1 MKKKNILSNVTMID
15 RFTQSEKDL
24 VKGGSSKV
32 NVKATASV
40 NYKGVSGGIEV
51 SNIRFYEIWARFQMG
66 FICKD

>member
-32 NVKATASV
+32 SIKGTASV
-40 NYKGVSGGIEV
+40 DYKGVSGSIEV
-51 SNIRFYEIWARFQMG
+51 SNNKVIG
-66 FICKD
+66 D

>member
-1 MKKKNILSNVTMID
+1 MID

-32 NVKATASV
+32 NVKASDSV

-51 SNIRFYEIWARFQMG
+51 SNNKVIG
-66 FICKD
+66 D

>member
-40 NYKGVSGGIEV
+40 KMKEDLLIH
-51 SNIRFYEIWARFQMG
+51 IRI
-66 FICKD
+66 

>member
-32 NVKATASV
+32 YNERYRFCGLQGS
-40 NYKGVSGGIEV
+40 
-51 SNIRFYEIWARFQMG
+51 IRKYRSL
-66 FICKD
+66 

>member
-51 SNIRFYEIWARFQMG
+51 SNNNVSSMKI
-66 FICKD
+66 K